1 MTCAFV
7 VGAEGLQ
14 ATSRADSLGSP
25 AASLFAGRSPR
36 TTAPHYTRRVP
47 GRALIIGLVVLASLA
62 ACRRSEPAF
71 TPPSDSVLLP
81 IADRG
86 WAPGAP
92 EEGWCGEAS
101 IQMVGLHYGAWLPQP
116 FVNAVGRS
124 THVDLW
130 ENDVPVALL
139 QLGFTFVAYGGPRG
153 DGRGTAED
161 FMTWI
166 VSQVRAGRPVIVG
179 AKLFP
184 SEHPDWDVDHLM
196 PVVGF
201 TPAGLVFDS
210 NMEAGQVTVS
220 WAALTSSNS
229 SISFAGPTDRR
240 WGFAVTGLAQ
250 ATRVRLTDASDG
262 GTGLLAHVSALAA
275 GAWVLHAEGADGGE
289 DVPFITDGGEA
300 IVPVAVPADETR
312 VFSVRPAR

>member
-1 MTCAFV
+1 M
-7 VGAEGLQ
+7 
-14 ATSRADSLGSP
+14 
-25 AASLFAGRSPR
+25 
-36 TTAPHYTRRVP
+36 P
-47 GRALIIGLVVLASLA
+47 GRALLIGLAVLASLA
-62 ACRRSEPAF
+62 ACRRSEPAPAF

-92 EEGWCGEAS
+92 PEGWCGEAS

-116 FVNAVGRS
+116 VVNAVGRS

-184 SEHPDWDVDHLM
+184 TEHPDWDVDHLM

-201 TPAGLVFDS
+201 TPAGLVFNS

-220 WAALTSSNS
+220 WSALTSSS
-229 SISFAGPTDRR
+229 GVSFAGPSDRR
-240 WGFAVTGLAQ
+240 WGFAVTGLAR
-250 ATRVRLTDASDG
+250 AAPHPVRLTDASDG
-262 GTGLLAHVSALAA
+262 GTALLAHVSALTA
-275 GAWVLHAEGADGGE
+275 GAWVLHGAGADGGE
-289 DVPFITDGGEA
+289 DVSFVTDGGDA
-300 IVPVAVPADETR
+300 LIPVAVPADTTR
-312 VFSVRPAR
+312 VFSVLPVR